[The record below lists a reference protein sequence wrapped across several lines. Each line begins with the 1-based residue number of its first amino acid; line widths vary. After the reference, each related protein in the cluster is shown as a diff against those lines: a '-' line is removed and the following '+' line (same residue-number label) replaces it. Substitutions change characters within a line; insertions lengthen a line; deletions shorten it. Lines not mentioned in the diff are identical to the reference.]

1 VDALVNVLHRVV
13 ITGLGVVAGPDC
25 GTEALTASLGAAA
38 MKTVVVDDRQGY
50 HVPGSSRRAVLSTGV
65 DLSPWVPPAVARRMS
80 PPSRLAVAATQMALV
95 QSGLAGAVGG
105 LSTGVV
111 LSSSLGPVTSTEQL
125 LDVARRDGPQ
135 AVSPFAFAESVAN
148 AAAGQVAIFTKAQG
162 PNLTIVQREAGSLT
176 AIGRGAALIASGHVD
191 RVLAGTVDEM
201 PPLLHALIGRFE
213 ALAKPDEMGA
223 EIARPF
229 DARRNGFVVAEG
241 AVVVVLEREDL
252 ARARGARILG
262 RIRGF
267 AGAFDATAPRLGW
280 GGGSAALAGAV
291 DRMLKSAG
299 CRVSDVTRIVSGA
312 SGAVAGDRIEADVLK
327 AVWAGAPLPTILVP
341 KAYVGQYGGGF
352 LAGAVLSV
360 SGGLFGKTPG
370 FESPDPALGI
380 HPFAGGLLTPAPLS
394 LFTTIGSGGSASW
407 LLVES
412 A

>member
-1 VDALVNVLHRVV
+1 MNALHRVV

-25 GTEALTASLGAAA
+25 GTEALAASLGAAT
-38 MKTVVVDDRQGY
+38 MKTGVVDDRQGY

-176 AIGRGAALIASGHVD
+176 AVGRGAALIASGQVD

-213 ALAKPDEMGA
+213 ALAKPDETGA

-241 AVVVVLEREDL
+241 SVVVVLEREDL

-299 CRVSDVTRIVSGA
+299 CRASDVTRIVSGA

-327 AVWAGAPLPTILVP
+327 AVWNGAPLPTILVP

-352 LAGAVLSV
+352 LAGALMSV

-380 HPFAGGLLTPAPLS
+380 RPFAGGLLTPAPLS

>member
-1 VDALVNVLHRVV
+1 VDAVVSVLRGVV

-25 GTEALTASLGAAA
+25 GTEALAASFSAAA

-50 HVPGSSRRAVLSTGV
+50 HPPGSPRRAVLTTGV
-65 DLSPWVPPAVARRMS
+65 DLSPWVPPGLARRMS
-80 PPSRLAVAATQMALV
+80 PPSRLAVAATQMALA
-95 QSGLAGAVGG
+95 QAGLVGAVGG

-176 AIGRGAALIASGHVD
+176 AVGRGAALIASGQVD

-201 PPLLHALIGRFE
+201 PPLLHALIGRFD
-213 ALAKPDEMGA
+213 ALARPDETGA

-229 DARRNGFVVAEG
+229 DAHRDGFVVAEG
-241 AVVVVLEREDL
+241 AVVVMLEREDL
-252 ARARGARILG
+252 AKARGARILG

-280 GGGSAALAGAV
+280 GGGSAVLARAV
-291 DRMLKSAG
+291 DRLLSSSG
-299 CRVSDVTRIVSGA
+299 CRASEVTRIVSGA
-312 SGAVAGDRIEADVLK
+312 SGSVAGDRLEADVLN
-327 AVWAGAPLPTILVP
+327 AVWTGAPLPPILVP

-360 SGGLFGKTPG
+360 SGGSFGKTPG
-370 FESPDPALGI
+370 FQAVDSALGI
-380 HPFAGGLLTPAPLS
+380 HPFGGGVLTPAPLS
-394 LFTTIGSGGSASW
+394 LFTTVGSGGSASW